1 MIGYEEWPWTPK
13 LKKRNES
20 KGLKEYAQCLWMPKW
35 KDVMVDLDAEWK
47 IDMMTLSVELKTW
60 IWEPNRKQVMALKA
74 EMNYVALNVKL
85 EDK

>member
-1 MIGYEEWPWTPK
+1 
-13 LKKRNES
+13 
-20 KGLKEYAQCLWMPKW
+20 
-35 KDVMVDLDAEWK
+35 MVDLDAEWK